1 MTVPCATTASPSV
14 GGTCSLSTTFN
25 AVVPGTVVEGKRALW
40 QLGQLKVNDGG
51 STGVAGSSGARLFA
65 TQGVFVP

>member
-1 MTVPCATTASPSV
+1 MPVPCTTTGKPDV

-25 AVVPGTVVEGKRALW
+25 AVVPGTVVEGKRSSVAARAA
-40 QLGQLKVNDGG
+40 QVNDGG
-51 STGVAGSSGARLFA
+51 STGVAGASDATLFA